1 MTVNRLRKER
11 KYDSSELS
19 YLSKNEQ
26 QKMMNYPR
34 YENMAVGI
42 GGTRV
47 CTSDSRRL
55 DAFSLAIW
63 FAMASMP
70 VR

>member
-1 MTVNRLRKER
+1 
-11 KYDSSELS
+11 
-19 YLSKNEQ
+19 
-26 QKMMNYPR
+26 MNYK
-34 YENMAVGI
+34 NMALGI

-47 CTSDSRRL
+47 PSDSRRL
-55 DAFSLAIW
+55 DALSLAIW